1 MPLAESSKQQ
11 ATICTDWSTEK
22 QKKKKDKLMTLG
34 PRSVHSKQPGM
45 AKAENHEP
53 SRVGKAKPGLSVT
66 FLFLQ
71 KSGEKMQGKKYS
83 KYRMK

>member
-1 MPLAESSKQQ
+1 
-11 ATICTDWSTEK
+11 
-22 QKKKKDKLMTLG
+22 MTLA
-34 PRSVHSKQPGM
+34 PRSIHSKQPGM

-66 FLFLQ
+66 FLFLL
-71 KSGEKMQGKKYS
+71 KSGEKMQGTKYS